1 MQEYQT
7 NEFSYY
13 NDIQFMSLL
22 HRTIESYLKFKRSC
36 DIARQILKDNCHDFV
51 ISIDSTERDS
61 NYNSIMVAA
70 NQRNIPVDLS
80 IYSFDCSLEEVA
92 YVLNAM
98 CGLELSWLDEHR
110 YIFDRDDFSSYT
122 DEEEKTIN
130 FYNSL
135 ISNLSLEQISC
146 AEDSLDDQY
155 ILYL

>member
-1 MQEYQT
+1 MQEYHT
-7 NEFSYY
+7 NEFIYY
-13 NDIQFMSLL
+13 SDAQFMCLL
-22 HRTIESYLKFKRSC
+22 HRTIEGYLKFKRSC
-36 DIARQILKDNCHDFV
+36 DIAKQILKDNCHDFV

-61 NYNSIMVAA
+61 NYNSVMCAA

-110 YIFDRDDFSSYT
+110 YIFDSEDNSSYS
-122 DEEEKTIN
+122 DEEERTIK

-135 ISNLSLEQISC
+135 ISNLSLEQISS